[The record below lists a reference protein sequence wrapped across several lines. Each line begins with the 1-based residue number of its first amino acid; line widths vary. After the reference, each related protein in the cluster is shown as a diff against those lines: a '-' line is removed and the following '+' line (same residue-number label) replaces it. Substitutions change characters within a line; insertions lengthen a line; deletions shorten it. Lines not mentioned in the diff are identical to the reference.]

1 MKNLTNKMVTIEG
14 VAILFYGI
22 VYSLPKPYRHQ
33 PMGSGNSNALA
44 MQEFTTKA
52 RCEAAGKAAK
62 KLTNNS
68 VKFIEYT
75 CTEK

>member
-1 MKNLTNKMVTIEG
+1 
-14 VAILFYGI
+14 
-22 VYSLPKPYRHQ
+22 
-33 PMGSGNSNALA
+33 MGSGNSNALA